1 MASIQIE
8 NFTVTVVTFDAVAG
22 TDFTQNNPSVVLLL
36 TPDAGYT
43 LTAGDFTATS
53 PLPSFVSSAVFSQ
66 NGLNV
71 NCVVNYISPSTMPA
85 ADVLIEVCGTGSAVE
100 TNLTLAGTAKS
111 CGISYVSNPPN
122 DLKPPVAY
130 TGSGGFG
137 TSAIV
142 FSQTVTADS
151 GYYFDTEPSLS
162 LTIGVIANYNITSV
176 KTYNTEGLLIE
187 IVFTVNYTF
196 PVGNVTGDELCLIAN
211 AIPIYNPPTEIQS
224 YSFNT
229 SAITSSGET
238 RTFTIN
244 GIEGANW
251 NLVSIAN
258 VGGANIVNTSGTI
271 DSTGQAIVNVIFP
284 LTTVDQSYTFT
295 LTGNL
300 ASTFDTTAGQ
310 PSVFTVYQYI
320 SKTLCFAFTS
330 TNSDITVGAPDCKT
344 FIPYSET
351 PETYSYTVTAT
362 STSNIVLLNSL
373 PNGEWT
379 NQNLLQPNFG
389 QNVDKTATIIDNTV
403 TPKTLTA
410 NILVAIDFA
419 GTTNLLS
426 EFNLDNY
433 VQGALVPLSLSF
445 GSTSVLACCTAPAG
459 NYFVASG
466 QNFQTATTILDAS
479 GNPAADGFYK
489 QQ

>member
-1 MASIQIE
+1 MASIQIN
-8 NFTVTVVTFDAVAG
+8 NFSVTVVTFDAVAG
-22 TDFTQNNPSVVLLL
+22 VDFTQNNPSVVLLL
-36 TPDAGYT
+36 TPDSGYT
-43 LTAGDFTATS
+43 LTATDFAATS
-53 PLPSFVSSAVFSQ
+53 PLPNYVSSAVFSQ

-71 NCVVNYISPSTMPA
+71 NCVVNYISPSIMPA
-85 ADVLIEVCGTGSAVE
+85 TDILIDVCGTGFAVE
-100 TNLTLAGTAKS
+100 TNLTLSGTIKS
-111 CGISYVSNPPN
+111 CGISNVSSPAAGYLPS
-122 DLKPPVAY
+122 AY
-130 TGSGGFG
+130 TGSGAFG

-142 FSQTVTADS
+142 ISQTVTAS
-151 GYYFDTEPSLS
+151 TGFYFDTEPSLS
-162 LTIGVIANYNITSV
+162 LTIGVIHNYTITSV
-176 KTYNTEGLLIE
+176 KTYNTEGLLTQI
-187 IVFTVNYTF
+187 IFTVNYTF
-196 PVGNVTGDELCLIAN
+196 PANNVTGDEFCLIAR
-211 AIPIYNPPTEIQS
+211 ATSIYNPPTEIQS

-229 SAITSSGET
+229 SAIISSGET

-251 NLVSIAN
+251 NLVALAN

-300 ASTFDTTAGQ
+300 ASTFDTTGGQ
-310 PSVFTVYQYI
+310 PSIFTVYQYI

-330 TNSDITVGAPDCKT
+330 TNSDITVGAADCKT

-389 QNVDKTATIIDNTV
+389 QNVDKTATIINNTV

-426 EFNLDNY
+426 VFNLDSY
-433 VQGALVPLSLSF
+433 VQGALVPVSLSF
-445 GSTSVLACCTAPAG
+445 GSTATLACCTAPAS

-466 QNFQTATTILDAS
+466 QTFLTATSVLDAS

-489 QQ
+489 Q